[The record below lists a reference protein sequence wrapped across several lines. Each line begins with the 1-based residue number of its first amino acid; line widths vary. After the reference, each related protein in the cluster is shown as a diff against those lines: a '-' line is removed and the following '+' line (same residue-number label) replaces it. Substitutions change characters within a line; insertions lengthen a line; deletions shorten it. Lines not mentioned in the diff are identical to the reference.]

1 MRSIISKS
9 NLSFF
14 LILILILALFVR
26 CDDNETPFP
35 NVSVYANL
43 SLDTQLKNVL
53 VGDYVEVDN
62 YGIGGLIIFRADN
75 NDFMAFD
82 RACTYE
88 ASHSCIL
95 ADNDHDG
102 IFECPCC
109 ESQFWMVN
117 SVDIAGTVYQ
127 GPANYPLKQYNCYF
141 NGVNTV
147 TVTN

>member
-1 MRSIISKS
+1 MRTIISKS
-9 NLSFF
+9 NLRIF
-14 LILILILALFVR
+14 LIAILFLSVFVR

-53 VGDYVEVDN
+53 PGDYVEVDT
-62 YGIGGLIIFRADN
+62 YGIGGLIIYRADATN
-75 NDFMAFD
+75 FLAFD

-88 ASHSCIL
+88 ANHSCIL
-95 ADNDHDG
+95 TDEDHDG

-109 ESQFWMVN
+109 GSQFWMVN

-127 GPANYPLKQYNCYF
+127 GPANYPLKSYNCYF
-141 NGVNTV
+141 NGTNTV

>member
-14 LILILILALFVR
+14 LIPILILAFFVR
-26 CDDNETPFP
+26 CDKNETPFP
-35 NVSVYANL
+35 NVSVYVTL

-53 VGDYVEVDN
+53 PGNYVEVDN
-62 YGIGGLIIFRADN
+62 YGIGGLIIFRVDN
-75 NDFMAFD
+75 NDFLAFD

-88 ASHSCIL
+88 ASHTCIL
-95 ADNDHDG
+95 EDSDHDG
-102 IFECPCC
+102 FFDCPCC
-109 ESQFWMVN
+109 ESRFWMVN
-117 SVDIAGTVYQ
+117 SVDIAGTVLN

-141 NGVNTV
+141 NGTNTV